1 MNNGRG
7 VAVMNARKGR
17 QVIVNT
23 RLLSVVCLMIAVL
36 AMGSPQ
42 RVAAEGRTDLPY
54 RLGLGDRVAVMVLG
68 RSDLSG
74 TFVVD
79 ASGQIALPLIGLVP
93 AEGGTTQ
100 DLQAA
105 VTDRFSRAMD
115 SETIVT
121 VDIAQFRPFY
131 ILGNVRSPGAY
142 PYVPRMSV
150 LHAIALAGG
159 ELIVDQR
166 AYQFVQDGAIAR
178 KEIGV
183 LKRRRDSLLARRALL
198 EAEQAGAAEIA
209 FPDDLEERP
218 EVAEILRKER
228 EIFHTRAKAT
238 EQEIELLERQ
248 AEVFDEEIDALHG
261 QRAAIESQMRLVE
274 DDIANVADLVR
285 RNLVPRPRLIEQQKE
300 RAELDRE
307 NRELGAFLAR
317 ARQGRVNALESV
329 KHRRAEQLRDIAI
342 EQQKTLHELDQ
353 VAIELAGARER
364 AALASSSLEQ
374 EQTASQRPAVSRYV
388 IIRESDA
395 GPTTIEAGPLTPL
408 QPDDLL
414 QVQIADGFE
423 VTLPAAQDI
432 TSLAARR

>member
-1 MNNGRG
+1 
-7 VAVMNARKGR
+7 
-17 QVIVNT
+17 
-23 RLLSVVCLMIAVL
+23 
-36 AMGSPQ
+36 
-42 RVAAEGRTDLPY
+42 
-54 RLGLGDRVAVMVLG
+54 
-68 RSDLSG
+68 
-74 TFVVD
+74 
-79 ASGQIALPLIGLVP
+79 
-93 AEGGTTQ
+93 
-100 DLQAA
+100 
-105 VTDRFSRAMD
+105 MD

-261 QRAAIESQMRLVE
+261 QREAIESQMRLVE